1 MKSLLCFLCGWL
13 LFSSQILPAQERE
26 QTIQDKNAY
35 SALKVYPETSEGLP
49 VRSVVIVIHKDG
61 KSYMLDAPDMDA
73 FYKIASIYPGSV
85 FSRSITNMAMRR
97 IAEDSRVAKVDYQL
111 YSNNLTS
118 PVVLVVNVYILA
130 PGEHKEYGGS
140 KGIFVSRSARDFP
153 LIFENNKSELT
164 FILNGGVG
172 LYNEVNPFFGQGAA
186 FTQGNPIADDPG
198 GKGVRFWGEGYLEPG
213 IGGIVELGNS
223 NIYTYGA
230 LTGLFSGRN
239 TNDIYSS
246 GAAAYGA
253 IERMYAGF
261 VFTQLG
267 KKDLNLDISYGRQT
281 FQLNDGFLLSKYS
294 GSSNAGPRG
303 SVYLNSRTSFNKAGL
318 IRLNSSRWS
327 LQGFILEP
335 QELSRSNKMHTTY
348 AGGDLGFNDNKHWD
362 VGFAYINRIRGKG
375 IYNTIKGP
383 IPQKGLFV
391 LNPKVWISNIANK
404 GLFFKSEYAYEGHSE
419 GDMRSNAWYAGVGI
433 ELKYVKTKPMFYY
446 RYAFMQGQKDGSRYY
461 TRFDPLLTGGLGDW
475 VQGINMRKVLGN
487 GNIITHRL
495 QAKFNPVST
504 VDVSVDYFH
513 LRANSYINLSGLAPI
528 SHLKSKHLGDEITIT
543 SHWYINQHFMLLG
556 LASIA
561 IPGNGLRESVT
572 GETQDWSSVQL
583 ALFMFF

>member
-1 MKSLLCFLCGWL
+1 MKSLLCFLCGCL
-13 LFSSQILPAQERE
+13 LFFSQMLLAQEHE
-26 QTIQDKNAY
+26 QTVQDKNAY
-35 SALKVYPETSEGLP
+35 TALKVYPETSEGLP
-49 VRSVVIVIHKDG
+49 IRSVVILIHKEG
-61 KSYMLDAPDMDA
+61 KTYTLDAPEMDA

-85 FSRSITNMAMRR
+85 FNRSITNMAIRR
-97 IAEDSRVAKVDYQL
+97 IDQDPRVSKVDYEL

-118 PVVLVVNVYILA
+118 PVVLVVNVYILN
-130 PGEHKEYGGS
+130 PGEHKVYAGS
-140 KGIFVSRSARDFP
+140 KGMIASKTGRDFP
-153 LIFENNKSELT
+153 LLFENNKSELT

-172 LYNEVNPFFGQGAA
+172 LYNEVNPFFGQGKA

-198 GKGVRFWGEGYLEPG
+198 GKGVRFWGEAYLEPG

-230 LTGLFSGRN
+230 ITGLFSGRN
-239 TNDIYSS
+239 TADIYSS
-246 GAAAYGA
+246 GAAGYGA
-253 IERMYAGF
+253 LERLYAGF

-267 KKDLNLDISYGRQT
+267 KKNLNLDISYGRQT

-294 GSSNAGPRG
+294 GSSNAGSRG

-318 IRLNSSRWS
+318 IKLNSSSWS
-327 LQGFILEP
+327 LQGFYLEP
-335 QELSRSNKMHTTY
+335 QELSRHNKVHTTY
-348 AGGDLGFNDNKHWD
+348 AGGYLGYNNNKHWD
-362 VGFAYINRIRGKG
+362 VGFAYINRVRGSGSYSTVNGK
-375 IYNTIKGP
+375 
-383 IPQKGLFV
+383 IPQKGLYV
-391 LNPKVWISNIANK
+391 LNPKIWINNIANK
-404 GLFFKSEYAYEGHSE
+404 GFFLKSEYAFEGHSD
-419 GDMRSNAWYAGVGI
+419 GDMRANAWYIGGGLD
-433 ELKYVKTKPMFYY
+433 LKNVVTKPMFYY
-446 RYAFMQGQKDGSRYY
+446 RYAFMQGQKEGSRYY

-487 GNIITHRL
+487 GNIISHRL
-495 QAKFNPVST
+495 QARFNPVSS

-572 GETQDWSSVQL
+572 GGTRDWSSVQL